1 MVFQQTHNSDNTSQG
16 DDLRHVALSGRR
28 HIGANRPVSRTAR
41 KNVERVRAQSGQQPQ
56 RSAQVYH
63 AVPHT
68 SRSRDLQQAM
78 RGLDG
83 VKPPQKRSTASQQQT
98 QQSRKKQQAPASRT
112 QSSRPAS
119 APAKKGTAKKGSAK
133 RASRR
138 PQVQTNAERILHATS
153 SNGQQH
159 VSRVPKIEEN
169 TLRIIPLGG
178 QEEVGRNMVVFEY
191 GKDIVIVDMGMQ
203 FPEEDM
209 PGVDYIVPNANYL
222 KGKEHYIRGVIFT
235 HGHLDHI
242 GAAPIVLKQL
252 GYPPVIARDLTLA
265 LIKKKLEDHDPGS
278 ADKIR
283 TISVKNIDRTV
294 RLGALIAHFF
304 EVEHSIMDSMGVALV
319 SPVGTA
325 IHMGDWTINH
335 DPVEGEVVSYDQLK
349 EFPEPRILLLESLGS
364 IKTKANSEKIVQG
377 NLEDLVREAKGRVI
391 IGTFASQIKRIK
403 LLLNYAEKVGRKVA
417 LDGYSMRTN
426 IEVAQQLGYLKI
438 SKDLLIP
445 INDIDRYPDNKIVVL
460 CTGAQGEHNAVLNRI
475 VTGNHRFIK
484 LKKADTIVF
493 SSSVIPG
500 NERSI
505 QRLKDNLYRKCDAV
519 IHSDIMDIHMGGHAT
534 AADIQEVIKTV
545 QPQYFVP
552 IYANYFMLKEAA
564 NRAVEAG
571 FPEKRIAILDNG
583 GILEFSKKGSRIR
596 KEKADSSYV
605 FIDGLGVGD
614 IGHVVLRDR
623 QMLSEDGMYVITVLV
638 DGKTKEV
645 VGSIQ
650 ITSRGF
656 IYVKDNFDLVNETK
670 IHVKK
675 IIQKATSRD
684 TKMDSRQIEN
694 DIRDRVGEYLF
705 QKTQR
710 RPMVLPVVIEV

>member
-1 MVFQQTHNSDNTSQG
+1 MNNEQEDKNKKDNPHQK
-16 DDLRHVALSGRR
+16 SGVRR
-28 HIGANRPVSRTAR
+28 HASTSRVVVNRTAQ
-41 KNVERVRAQSGQQPQ
+41 KNVEKLRV
-56 RSAQVYH
+56 
-63 AVPHT
+63 
-68 SRSRDLQQAM
+68 
-78 RGLDG
+78 
-83 VKPPQKRSTASQQQT
+83 
-98 QQSRKKQQAPASRT
+98 
-112 QSSRPAS
+112 SS
-119 APAKKGTAKKGSAK
+119 KKKGSQQKPQFKKEEKQDGGNGAVAAK
-133 RASRR
+133 KQKKKRMGGGRMHG
-138 PQVQTNAERILHATS
+138 PKTNAERIVSSTQ
-153 SNGQQH
+153 SNGEKKGVH
-159 VSRVPKIEEN
+159 VPKVESG
-169 TLRIIPLGG
+169 TLRIVPLGG

-191 GKDIVIVDMGMQ
+191 GKDIVIVDIGMQ

-209 PGVDYIVPNANYL
+209 PGVDYIVPNVNYL
-222 KGKEHYIRGVIFT
+222 KGKERNIRGVIFT

-265 LIKKKLEDHDPGS
+265 LIKKKMEDYDPGS
-278 ADKIR
+278 AEKIR
-283 TISVKNIDRTV
+283 TISVKNIDRKI
-294 RLGALIAHFF
+294 RLGEFVANFF

-319 SPVGTA
+319 TPVGTP

-335 DPVEGEVVSYDQLK
+335 NPVEGEPISYEKLSQ
-349 EFPEPRILLLESLGS
+349 FPEPRILLLESLGS
-364 IKTKANSEKIVQG
+364 IKKESHSEQTVQN
-377 NLEDLVREAKGRVI
+377 NLEQLVRESKGRVI

-403 LLLNYAEKVGRKVA
+403 LLLQYAERIGRKVA

-438 SKDLLIP
+438 HKDLLIP
-445 INDIDRYPDNKIVVL
+445 INEIDRYPDNKMIVL

-484 LKKADTIVF
+484 LKKSDTIVF
-493 SSSVIPG
+493 SSSIIPG

-505 QRLKDNLYRKCDAV
+505 QRLKDNLYRKCDYV
-519 IHSDIMDIHMGGHAT
+519 VHSDIMDIHMGGHAT
-534 AADIQEVIKTV
+534 AKDIQEVIRTV
-545 QPQYFVP
+545 KPQYFMP

-571 FPEKRIAILDNG
+571 FSEKRIAILDNG
-583 GILEFSKKGSRIR
+583 GMLEFSKKGSRIR
-596 KEKADSSYV
+596 KEKADASYV

-645 VGSIQ
+645 VGNMQ

-670 IHVKK
+670 VHVKK
-675 IIQKATSRD
+675 VIQKSTSKD
-684 TKMDSRQIEN
+684 TKMDWRQVEN
-694 DIRDRVGEYLF
+694 EIRDRVGEYLF

-710 RPMVLPVVIEV
+710 RPMILPVVIEV

>member
-1 MVFQQTHNSDNTSQG
+1 MTKQQTQNTGDGSQSN
-16 DDLRHVALSGRR
+16 DPRQSLIAGRR
-28 HIGANRPVSRTAR
+28 HIGAHRPVNRTAR
-41 KNVERVRAQSGQQPQ
+41 KNVEKVRAQSGQQ
-56 RSAQVYH
+56 RTAQVYH
-63 AVPHT
+63 AVPRT
-68 SRSRDLQQAM
+68 QRSHNLQQAVT
-78 RGLDG
+78 GLDG
-83 VKPPQKRSTASQQQT
+83 VRPPRRSSDAPHKPRARKDVATATATKKAVSKKSAHKRT
-98 QQSRKKQQAPASRT
+98 
-112 QSSRPAS
+112 
-119 APAKKGTAKKGSAK
+119 
-133 RASRR
+133 SRR
-138 PQVQTNAERILHATS
+138 PQLQTNAERILHATS

-159 VSRVPKIEEN
+159 ASRVPKVEED
-169 TLRIIPLGG
+169 TLRIVPLGG

-209 PGVDYIVPNANYL
+209 PGVDYIVPNVNYL
-222 KGKEHYIRGVIFT
+222 KGKEHHIRGVIFT

-294 RLGALIAHFF
+294 RLGALTAHFF

-335 DPVEGEVVSYDQLK
+335 DPVEGNVIAYDQLK
-349 EFPEPRILLLESLGS
+349 KFPEPRILMLESLGS
-364 IKTKANSEKIVQG
+364 IKTKPHSEKIVQG
-377 NLEDLVREAKGRVI
+377 NLEDLVRSAQGRVI

-445 INDIDRYPDNKIVVL
+445 INDIDRYPDNKVIVL

-484 LKKADTIVF
+484 LKKTDTIVF

-505 QRLKDNLYRKCDAV
+505 QRLKDNLYRKCDHV

-571 FPEKRIAILDNG
+571 FSEKRIAILDNG

-596 KEKADSSYV
+596 KEKADASYV

-645 VGSIQ
+645 VGNIQ

-670 IHVKK
+670 LRVKK
-675 IIQKATSRD
+675 IISKATSRD
-684 TKMDSRQIEN
+684 TKMDSHQIEN

>member
-1 MVFQQTHNSDNTSQG
+1 MMKQQTNKTSDVAQG
-16 DDLRHVALSGRR
+16 SGSRHATLSGRR
-28 HIGANRPVSRTAR
+28 HNGVHQPINRTAR
-41 KNVERVRAQSGQQPQ
+41 KNAEKVRAKFGQKQ

-63 AVPHT
+63 AVPRT
-68 SRSRDLQQAM
+68 QRSQNLQQAVQ
-78 RGLDG
+78 GLDG
-83 VKPPQKRSTASQQQT
+83 VKASQPHRGKNTASAQGSQ
-98 QQSRKKQQAPASRT
+98 KKTTGSP
-112 QSSRPAS
+112 
-119 APAKKGTAKKGSAK
+119 KKAAVKKSGKK
-133 RASRR
+133 RALRR
-138 PQVQTNAERILHATS
+138 PQLQTNAERILHATS
-153 SNGQQH
+153 SNGQQQG
-159 VSRVPKIEEN
+159 SRVPKIEEH

-209 PGVDYIVPNANYL
+209 PGVDYIVPNVSYL
-222 KGKEHYIRGVIFT
+222 KGKEHHIRGVIFT

-294 RLGALIAHFF
+294 RLGALTANFF

-335 DPVEGEVVSYDQLK
+335 DPVEGEVVSYEQLK
-349 EFPEPRILLLESLGS
+349 KFPEPRILLLESLGS
-364 IKTKANSEKIVQG
+364 IKTKAHSEKIVQG

-445 INDIDRYPDNKIVVL
+445 INDIDRYPDNKVIVL

-484 LKKADTIVF
+484 LKKSDTIVF

-505 QRLKDNLYRKCDAV
+505 QRLKDNLYRKCDHV

-571 FPEKRIAILDNG
+571 FSEKRIAILDNG

-645 VGSIQ
+645 VGNIQ

-670 IHVKK
+670 THVKK
-675 IIQKATSRD
+675 IIKKATSRD

>member
-1 MVFQQTHNSDNTSQG
+1 MNNQEQG
-16 DDLRHVALSGRR
+16 ATEKKEAPHQKSGARRHVSTSRVVV
-28 HIGANRPVSRTAR
+28 NRTAQ
-41 KNVERVRAQSGQQPQ
+41 KNVEKLRSGMGKKKSVQQKPRFAKEQESKNQQS
-56 RSAQVYH
+56 
-63 AVPHT
+63 AVAPKK
-68 SRSRDLQQAM
+68 Q
-78 RGLDG
+78 
-83 VKPPQKRSTASQQQT
+83 KQKRMNG
-98 QQSRKKQQAPASRT
+98 RMHGPK
-112 QSSRPAS
+112 
-119 APAKKGTAKKGSAK
+119 
-133 RASRR
+133 
-138 PQVQTNAERILHATS
+138 TNAERIIS
-153 SNGQQH
+153 STQNNGEQKNVH
-159 VSRVPKIEEN
+159 VPKIEN
-169 TLRIIPLGG
+169 DTLRIVPLGG

-191 GKDIVIVDMGMQ
+191 GKDVVIVDMGMQ

-209 PGVDYIVPNANYL
+209 PGVDYIVPNVNYL
-222 KGKEHYIRGVIFT
+222 KGKERNIRGVIFT

-265 LIKKKLEDHDPGS
+265 LIKKKLEDYDPGS
-278 ADKIR
+278 AEKIR
-283 TISVKNIDRTV
+283 TISVKNINRKI
-294 RLGALIAHFF
+294 RLGEFVANFF

-319 SPVGTA
+319 TPVGTP

-335 DPVEGEVVSYDQLK
+335 NPVEGTPISYEKLSQ
-349 EFPEPRILLLESLGS
+349 FPEPRILLLESLGS
-364 IKTKANSEKIVQG
+364 IKKESHSEQVVQK
-377 NLEDLVREAKGRVI
+377 NLEQLVRESKGRVI

-403 LLLNYAEKVGRKVA
+403 LLLQYAEKIGRKVA

-438 SKDLLIP
+438 SKELLIP
-445 INDIDRYPDNKIVVL
+445 INEIDRHPDHKVIVL

-484 LKKADTIVF
+484 LKKSDTIVF

-505 QRLKDNLYRKCDAV
+505 QRLKDNLYRKCDYV
-519 IHSDIMDIHMGGHAT
+519 VHSDIMDIHMGGHAT
-534 AADIQEVIKTV
+534 AKDIQEVIKTV
-545 QPQYFVP
+545 KPQYFMP

-571 FPEKRIAILDNG
+571 FSEKRIAILDNG

-596 KEKADSSYV
+596 KEKADASYV

-638 DGKTKEV
+638 DSKTKEV
-645 VGSIQ
+645 VGNMQ

-670 IHVKK
+670 VQVKK
-675 IIQKATSRD
+675 VIQKSTSKD
-684 TKMDSRQIEN
+684 TKMDWRQVEN

>member
-41 KNVERVRAQSGQQPQ
+41 KNVEKVRAQSGQQPQ

-349 EFPEPRILLLESLGS
+349 KFPEPRILLLESLGS

>member
-1 MVFQQTHNSDNTSQG
+1 MTKQQTQNTGDGSQSN
-16 DDLRHVALSGRR
+16 DPRQSLIAGRR
-28 HIGANRPVSRTAR
+28 HIGAHRPVNRTAR
-41 KNVERVRAQSGQQPQ
+41 KNVEKVRAQSGQQ
-56 RSAQVYH
+56 RTAQVYH
-63 AVPHT
+63 AVPRT
-68 SRSRDLQQAM
+68 QRSHNLQQAVT
-78 RGLDG
+78 GLDG
-83 VKPPQKRSTASQQQT
+83 VRPPRRSSDAPHKPRARKDVATATATKKAVSKKSAHKRT
-98 QQSRKKQQAPASRT
+98 
-112 QSSRPAS
+112 
-119 APAKKGTAKKGSAK
+119 
-133 RASRR
+133 SRR
-138 PQVQTNAERILHATS
+138 PQLQTNAERILHATS

-159 VSRVPKIEEN
+159 ASRVPKVEED
-169 TLRIIPLGG
+169 TLRIVPLGG

-209 PGVDYIVPNANYL
+209 PGVDYIVPNVNYL
-222 KGKEHYIRGVIFT
+222 KGKEHHIRGVIFT

-294 RLGALIAHFF
+294 RLGALTAHFF

-335 DPVEGEVVSYDQLK
+335 DPVEGNVIAYDQLK
-349 EFPEPRILLLESLGS
+349 KFPEPRILMLESLGS
-364 IKTKANSEKIVQG
+364 IKTKPHSEKIVQG
-377 NLEDLVREAKGRVI
+377 NLEDLVRSAQGRVI

-445 INDIDRYPDNKIVVL
+445 INDIDRYPDNKVIVL

-484 LKKADTIVF
+484 LKKTDTIVF

-505 QRLKDNLYRKCDAV
+505 QRLKDNLYRKCDHV

-571 FPEKRIAILDNG
+571 FSEKRIAILDNG

-596 KEKADSSYV
+596 KEKADASYV

-645 VGSIQ
+645 VGNIQ

-670 IHVKK
+670 LHVKK
-675 IIQKATSRD
+675 IISKATSRD
-684 TKMDSRQIEN
+684 TKMDSHQIEN

>member
-1 MVFQQTHNSDNTSQG
+1 MMNNEQG
-16 DDLRHVALSGRR
+16 GQGQKENPHQKSSARR
-28 HIGANRPVSRTAR
+28 QASVGHAVVNRTAQ
-41 KNVERVRAQSGQQPQ
+41 KNVEKVRTS
-56 RSAQVYH
+56 SA
-63 AVPHT
+63 
-68 SRSRDLQQAM
+68 
-78 RGLDG
+78 
-83 VKPPQKRSTASQQQT
+83 K
-98 QQSRKKQQAPASRT
+98 
-112 QSSRPAS
+112 
-119 APAKKGTAKKGSAK
+119 KKGTYKKTQFKKTAEQNNDKTPVKKQKKK
-133 RASRR
+133 RMNRMQGG
-138 PQVQTNAERILHATS
+138 PKTNAERIVS
-153 SNGQQH
+153 STQNNGERKNTH
-159 VSRVPKIEEN
+159 VPKIEN
-169 TLRIIPLGG
+169 DTLRIIPLGG

-222 KGKEHYIRGVIFT
+222 KGKERNIRGVIFT

-265 LIKKKLEDHDPGS
+265 LIKKKMEDYDPGS
-278 ADKIR
+278 AEKVR
-283 TISVKNIDRTV
+283 TISVKNIDRKI
-294 RLGALIAHFF
+294 RLGEFVANFF

-319 SPVGTA
+319 TPVGTP
-325 IHMGDWTINH
+325 IHLGDWTISH
-335 DPVEGEVVSYDQLK
+335 DPVEGGIISYEQLSK
-349 EFPEPRILLLESLGS
+349 FPEPRILMLESLGS
-364 IKTKANSEKIVQG
+364 IKTESHSEKIVQG
-377 NLEDLVREAKGRVI
+377 NLEQLVRESKGRMI

-403 LLLNYAEKVGRKVA
+403 LLLQYAEKIGRKVA

-426 IEVAQQLGYLKI
+426 VEVAQQLGYLKVH
-438 SKDLLIP
+438 KDLLIP
-445 INDIDRYPDNKIVVL
+445 INEIERYPDHKVIVL

-484 LKKADTIVF
+484 LKKSDTIVF
-493 SSSVIPG
+493 SSSIIPG

-505 QRLKDNLYRKCDAV
+505 QRLKDNLYRKCDHV

-534 AADIQEVIKTV
+534 AKDIQSVIKMV
-545 QPQYFVP
+545 KPQYFIP

-564 NRAVEAG
+564 NRAVEVG
-571 FPEKRIAILDNG
+571 FSEKRIAILDNG
-583 GILEFSKKGSRIR
+583 SIIEFSKKGSRIR
-596 KEKADSSYV
+596 KEKADASYI

-638 DGKTKEV
+638 DSKTKEV
-645 VGSIQ
+645 VGNMQ

-670 IHVKK
+670 VHVKK
-675 IIQKATSRD
+675 VIQKSTSKD
-684 TKMDSRQIEN
+684 TKMDWRQVEN
-694 DIRDRVGEYLF
+694 EIRDRVGEYLF

>member
-1 MVFQQTHNSDNTSQG
+1 MINMTKNENTASGAKQAPQQKNN
-16 DDLRHVALSGRR
+16 VRR
-28 HIGANRPVSRTAR
+28 HSGAGRVVNRTAL
-41 KNVERVRAQSGQQPQ
+41 KNVAKVRAQSQQRKHEQTHQKPVNEKEM
-56 RSAQVYH
+56 SAQKPV
-63 AVPHT
+63 
-68 SRSRDLQQAM
+68 QQNAQQNAPQPKKS
-78 RGLDG
+78 
-83 VKPPQKRSTASQQQT
+83 VKKH
-98 QQSRKKQQAPASRT
+98 
-112 QSSRPAS
+112 
-119 APAKKGTAKKGSAK
+119 AKKRGG
-133 RASRR
+133 RM
-138 PQVQTNAERILHATS
+138 QVPATNAERIISSTR
-153 SNGQQH
+153 SNGEQRA
-159 VSRVPKIEEN
+159 SRVSKVESD

-209 PGVDYIVPNANYL
+209 PGVDYIVPNVNYL
-222 KGKEHYIRGVIFT
+222 KGKEHNIRGVIFT

-265 LIKKKLEDHDPGS
+265 LIKKKLEDYDPGS
-278 ADKIR
+278 AEKIR
-283 TISVKNIDRTV
+283 TISVKNIDRKI
-294 RLGALIAHFF
+294 RLGEFVANFF

-319 SPVGTA
+319 TPVGTP
-325 IHMGDWTINH
+325 IHLGDWTISH
-335 DPVEGEVVSYDQLK
+335 DPVEGEKITYDQLSK
-349 EFPEPRILLLESLGS
+349 FPEPRILMLESLGS
-364 IKTKANSEKIVQG
+364 IKTESHSEKVVQG
-377 NLEDLVREAKGRVI
+377 NLEQLVQTSKGRVI

-403 LLLNYAEKVGRKVA
+403 LLLQYAEKIGRKVA

-426 IEVAQQLGYLKI
+426 IEVAQQLGYLKVH
-438 SKDLLIP
+438 KDLLIP
-445 INDIDRYPDNKIVVL
+445 INEIDRHPDHKIIVL

-484 LKKADTIVF
+484 LKKSDTIVF

-505 QRLKDNLYRKCDAV
+505 QRLKDNLYRKCDHV

-534 AADIQEVIKTV
+534 AKDIQSVIKMV
-545 QPQYFVP
+545 KPQYFVP

-564 NRAVEAG
+564 NRAVESG
-571 FPEKRIAILDNG
+571 FSEKRIAILDNG
-583 GILEFSKKGSRIR
+583 SILEFSKKGSRIR
-596 KEKADSSYV
+596 KEKADASYV

-645 VGSIQ
+645 VGNMQ

-670 IHVKK
+670 LHVKK
-675 IIQKATSRD
+675 VIQKNTSKD
-684 TKMDSRQIEN
+684 TKMDWRQVEN
-694 DIRDRVGEYLF
+694 EIRDRVGDYLF